1 MKQEFFIVIG
11 VDMTVKTVAAERKP
25 DLDFYYSLIGEQ
37 GLEIIRQ
44 WRKSHQVLLV
54 DDCGLLR
61 ENPRLNILA
70 SYLTGRVIAGNA
82 VMCKEGFRDDEPDI
96 IGYTLHEV
104 TAARLAIKAVFDE
117 SPLFE
122 RGCSNENE

>member
-61 ENPRLNILA
+61 ENPRLNVLA
-70 SYLTGRVIAGNA
+70 SYLTGRVIVGNA
-82 VMCKEGFRDDEPDI
+82 VMCKEGLRDDEPDI
-96 IGYTLHEV
+96 IGYSLHEV
-104 TAARLAIKAVFDE
+104 TAARLAIRAVFEE
-117 SPLFE
+117 STLFE
-122 RGCSNENE
+122 REHSNEDV